1 MKNKKRFIFGMVLIL
16 LIFSM
21 GVFWQKSINRNV
33 KLSKDDVMS
42 LTEAEQ
48 IEVGKNSK
56 ITSATIIQRK
66 TGTGPWD
73 DNDDVG
79 NDTSEDNDIV
89 RSFDQVTYTV
99 EYTMGLK
106 DGATV
111 ENYKGGA
118 IEVKAELP
126 EA

>member
-1 MKNKKRFIFGMVLIL
+1 MKNKKRFILGMVLIL

-21 GVFWQKSINRNV
+21 GIFLQKLINRNV
-33 KLSKDDVMS
+33 KLSKDYVMS

-89 RSFDQVTYTV
+89 RSFD
-99 EYTMGLK
+99 
-106 DGATV
+106 
-111 ENYKGGA
+111 
-118 IEVKAELP
+118 
-126 EA
+126 